1 MNAESKE
8 YSISSGNSQSK
19 RECCFAGAGE
29 ENSIKVADEA
39 VKVLSEKYEKKRK
52 KRWLFPKLLK

>member
-39 VKVLSEKYEKKRK
+39 VKVLSE
-52 KRWLFPKLLK
+52 